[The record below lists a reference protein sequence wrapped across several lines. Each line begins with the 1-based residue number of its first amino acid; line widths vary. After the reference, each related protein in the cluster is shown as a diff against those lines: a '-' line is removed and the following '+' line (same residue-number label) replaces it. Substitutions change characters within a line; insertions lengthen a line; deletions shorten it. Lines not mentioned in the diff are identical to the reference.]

1 MSLSISTVGD
11 GNLHSELV
19 ISFMLFVAP
28 VPTLNPRPGYKYLLR
43 FTPFCDGITKIGGG
57 VLVTLVLWG
66 CGGGGGGE
74 GGGTGSGGCC
84 GGGTDTG
91 TGTDVIGDEVLTV
104 VAVVV

>member
-11 GNLHSELV
+11 GNLDSELLM
-19 ISFMLFVAP
+19 SFMLFVAP
-28 VPTLNPRPGYKYLLR
+28 GPTLNPRPGYKYLLR
-43 FTPFCDGITKIGGG
+43 FMPFCDGITKIGGG

-66 CGGGGGGE
+66 CGGG
-74 GGGTGSGGCC
+74 CC

-91 TGTDVIGDEVLTV
+91 TDTDVIGGEVLAV